1 LAGVPPAGTFE
12 SVRSWQ
18 TVVLLILS
26 WAAGLAAYAAALVGL
41 RGEILSLDNWLI
53 IGSITFVAWLVASVL
68 VIVPVFRFLM
78 SSRAGPAGNGALTAA
93 GAALAI
99 VPVWLNVGFWY
110 GWSPRHLLV
119 GEAGFL
125 GLHYATSGV
134 VLGLSL
140 GRMASRRRTG
150 PAS

>member
-1 LAGVPPAGTFE
+1 M
-12 SVRSWQ
+12 RSLQ
-18 TVVLLILS
+18 RVGLLILS
-26 WAAGLAAYAAALVGL
+26 WAAGLAAYGAALAGL

-53 IGSITFVAWLVASVL
+53 IGSITLVAWLVSSMLLIAPVL
-68 VIVPVFRFLM
+68 RWLTFR
-78 SSRAGPAGNGALTAA
+78 RAGRRRNGVLALA

-110 GWSPRHLLV
+110 GWHPRHLMV

-134 VLGLSL
+134 VLGFSL
-140 GRMASRRRTG
+140 GRLASKRESRPTR
-150 PAS
+150 